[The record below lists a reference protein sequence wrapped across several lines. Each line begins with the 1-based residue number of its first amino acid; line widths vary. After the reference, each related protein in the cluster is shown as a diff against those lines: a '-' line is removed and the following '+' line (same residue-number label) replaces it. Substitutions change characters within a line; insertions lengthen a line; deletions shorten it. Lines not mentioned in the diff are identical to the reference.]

1 MNLLQKIFK
10 PKSQRDFSRHSPTL
24 DEVNRHAA
32 TFEGYTEEQFRA
44 KTDEFRS
51 RLAAGETVDDI
62 LPEAYALVKMACK
75 ALVGKS
81 WDVCGI
87 PITWEMVPYDVQIVG
102 GIVLHEGK
110 ISEMATGEGKTLV
123 ATMPLYLNALAGR
136 GVHLVTVN
144 DYLARRDSE
153 WMGQLLRT
161 LGVTVGVIQADQPNE
176 VRKQA
181 YACDVTYGTNNEFG
195 FDYLRDN
202 MKTRAEDRVQ
212 RGHAYAIVDEV
223 DSVLID
229 EARTPLIISGPVS
242 HSTSSDLFARLKPK
256 VERVVG
262 LQARLVNDLVAFA
275 EKERENAEKEDE
287 VARALLKAKRGA
299 PKNNRFMKLMNET
312 GVERL
317 TQQIEVELMR
327 DKVLTDL
334 DEELYFAIDEKA
346 NTINLTEKGREA
358 LSAEDRE
365 QFVLPDLSEQI
376 HAIDADEALDPSQRV
391 EAKDL
396 AYRRYA
402 ERSESIHNFS
412 QLLRAYTLFEKDNEY
427 VVQEGKVMIVDEFTG
442 RLMPG
447 RRFSD
452 GLHQALEAK
461 EGVKIEGE
469 TQTLATIT
477 LQNYFRM
484 YEKLAGMTGTAE
496 TEAEELHKIYKLDVQ
511 VIPTNEAVKRMDMD
525 DLVYRTKREKYNAII
540 DEIARLNEK
549 KLPVLVGTISVEV
562 SETLSRLLKR
572 RGIAHNVLNAKY
584 HQQEAEIV
592 ARAGRA
598 GAVTIATN
606 MAGRGTD
613 IKLEASVVACA
624 ECGIG
629 TGRTDWKTKAGA
641 TVDTNQCE
649 KDVPCGLHIIGTERH
664 ESRRIDRQ
672 LRGRA
677 GRQGDPGESVFF
689 ISLEDDL
696 MRLFRSDR
704 IAGVMDRLGVKEG
717 EVITHPLVTKS
728 IARSQK
734 RVEAH
739 NFEIRKRLIDYDDV
753 MNRQREVIYGRRNEV
768 IDATS
773 LRNIIETMVDDH
785 IEGAVQRF
793 VDGSELP
800 ENQRRAELIAQLEST
815 FLYSFALPEDMS
827 DSLEELRQHVKS
839 RAHEALR
846 MREDFLGREFN
857 NPEMVP
863 EFEKFVLLQVIDEK
877 WMDHLHELD
886 SLKEGIHLR
895 AYAQKDPLVEYKREA
910 FTLFSDL
917 NERIDRDAL
926 FAMFHARLTAA
937 PRPTADLSRARAEHQ
952 AAAPI
957 APSAPAPVEE
967 SAPPPDAEPRASRP
981 NPFGGA
987 GRGATEA
994 TSAVLRDQPQ
1004 KGPVVR
1010 GEKKVGRN
1018 DPCPCGSGKKYKN
1031 CCGANS

>member
-1 MNLLQKIFK
+1 MSFLQKIFK
-10 PKSQRDFSRHSPTL
+10 PKSQRDFSRHAPTL

-32 TFEGYTEEQFRA
+32 SYEGYTPEQFRA

-51 RLAAGETVDDI
+51 RLAAGETLDGL

-75 ALVGKS
+75 ALVGTS
-81 WDVCGI
+81 WNVCGI
-87 PITWEMVPYDVQIVG
+87 PTAWEMVPYDVQIVG

-123 ATMPLYLNALAGR
+123 ATMPLYLNALSGR

-153 WMGQLLRT
+153 WMGELLRT
-161 LGVTVGVIQADQPNE
+161 LGVTVGCIQADQPNE

-181 YACDVTYGTNNEFG
+181 YECDVTYGTNNEFG

-212 RGHAYAIVDEV
+212 RGHAYAVVDEV

-242 HSTSSDLFARLKPK
+242 HSQSSDLFARLKPK

-262 LQARLVNDLVAFA
+262 LQTRLVNDLVAFA
-275 EKERENAEKEDE
+275 EKERENAEKEEE

-299 PKNNRFMKLMNET
+299 PKNNRFMKLMTET
-312 GVERL
+312 GTEKL
-317 TQQIEVELMR
+317 TQHIEVELMR
-327 DKVLTDL
+327 DKLLTDL

-365 QFVLPDLSEQI
+365 QFILPDLSEQI
-376 HAIDADEALDPSQRV
+376 HAIDSDESLDPTQRV

-396 AYRRYA
+396 AYRRFA

-427 VVQEGKVMIVDEFTG
+427 VVQDDKVMIVDEFTG

-511 VIPTNEAVKRMDMD
+511 VIPTNEAVRRMDMD

-540 DEIARLNEK
+540 DEIARLHEK

-613 IKLEASVVACA
+613 IKLEASVVRCA

-629 TGRTDWKTKAGA
+629 TGRTDWKTKDGSS
-641 TVDTNQCE
+641 VDTNECE

-677 GRQGDPGESVFF
+677 GRQGDPGESEFF

-773 LRNIIETMVDDH
+773 LRTIIETMVDDH

-793 VDGSELP
+793 IDGSELP
-800 ENQRRAELIAQLEST
+800 ENQRRSELIAQLEST

-827 DSLEELRQHVKS
+827 DSIDELREHLKS

-846 MREDFLGREFN
+846 MREDFLGREFA
-857 NPEMVP
+857 NPDMVP

-910 FTLFSDL
+910 FALFSDL

-926 FAMFHARLTAA
+926 HAMFHARLAAA
-937 PRPTADLSRARAEHQ
+937 PRPTADLSRARAVHHE
-952 AAAPI
+952 AAPI
-957 APSAPAPVEE
+957 AQSAPAPAEE
-967 SAPPPDAEPRASRP
+967 SAPPPVSDPRAARP
-981 NPFGGA
+981 NPFGQ

-1004 KGPVVR
+1004 KGTVVR
-1010 GEKKVGRN
+1010 SEKKVGRN